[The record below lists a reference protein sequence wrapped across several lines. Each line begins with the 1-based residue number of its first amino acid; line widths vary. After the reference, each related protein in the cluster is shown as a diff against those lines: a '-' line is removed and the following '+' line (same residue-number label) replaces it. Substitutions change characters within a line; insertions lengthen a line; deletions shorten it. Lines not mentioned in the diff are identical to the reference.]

1 MERINPNDLRI
12 VNLNQEPTNLTPISP
27 ASPITEMNDCPD
39 CGGVGWFSRGV
50 VPIGQSPIEPCHCTI
65 ARQAAREV
73 ESNRT
78 HQAAL
83 MAKLTREM
91 GHLATRRLE
100 TFDLGRRLEAL
111 TWEGK
116 AIDTSAQRKALKHA
130 YTVCQTYADH
140 PGGWLYLYGPPG
152 AGKSHLLAGVA
163 LALAEQGKTVA
174 YASVPDVLDFLRS
187 GFETRD
193 AGARLEALK
202 NVDFLA
208 LDDLGAESVTPW
220 TVEKLFMLLN
230 DRYLDDRPTG
240 ITSNI
245 HPDDFEPH
253 AKRLASRIAG
263 LAQTLWLPIS
273 DYRRLR

>member
-1 MERINPNDLRI
+1 MA
-12 VNLNQEPTNLTPISP
+12 T
-27 ASPITEMNDCPD
+27 TECPD
-39 CGGVGWFSRGV
+39 CGGAGWFSRGP
-50 VPIGQSPIEPCHCTI
+50 VPIGESPIAPCHCTI
-65 ARQAAREV
+65 ARQAAREL
-73 ESNRT
+73 ESKRVQ
-78 HQAAL
+78 HAAL

-100 TFDLGRRLEAL
+100 TFDLGRRLDAL
-111 TWEGK
+111 EWEGK
-116 AIDTSAQRKALKHA
+116 AIDTAMQRKALKHA
-130 YTVCQTYADH
+130 YTVCRAYADY

-163 LALAEQGKTVA
+163 LALADQGKTVA
-174 YASVPDVLDFLRS
+174 YASVPDVLDFLRG
-187 GFETRD
+187 GFESRD

-202 NVDFLA
+202 AVDFLA